1 MKTRILALLITA
13 LVILGLVGHRLD
25 WWAGLFSSAPG
36 PAAQAPAEKAAGAGG
51 GPVAGGASGAPTA
64 PGRPGATPG
73 AGPPGGPPGAGGGP
87 PGGSSEGGKPGAKGP
102 GGGGRPP
109 TVVEVLPVVQRD
121 ISETLSVTGEFRS
134 VESVE
139 VRPEVSGRIMRI
151 DYRDGQM
158 VGAGDLLLAL
168 DDRLVRAELAQA
180 QAEADLAAS
189 NFRRAQDLFGKQFIS
204 SRGLDEARANAE
216 IAAARRDQAKARLAR
231 TEMRAPFAGRV
242 GLRQHSVGDYVKEG
256 ELLAVLEDTRRMHF
270 DFRVPERFADL
281 VRVGQR
287 LVVQTEQADRSM
299 AVQVTAVDVR
309 VDQDGRFLQLRA
321 VIDNPGQQ
329 IKTGMFGRA
338 RLNLYDRPGAL
349 LVSEEALVGDR
360 QGFFVWRVK
369 EGRVEQARIET
380 GIRLQREVEVKKGL
394 AAGDQVV
401 VAGQLKIRAPGQPVK
416 AVPAVGQ

>member
-36 PAAQAPAEKAAGAGG
+36 PAVQAPADK
-51 GPVAGGASGAPTA
+51 GAPA
-64 PGRPGATPG
+64 SSGSS
-73 AGPPGGPPGAGGGP
+73 GGPPG
-87 PGGSSEGGKPGAKGP
+87 GGKPGAKGP
-102 GGGGRPP
+102 GGGGPP
-109 TVVEVLPVVQRD
+109 TMVEVAPVVQRD

-151 DYRDGQM
+151 EYRDGQM
-158 VGAGDLLLAL
+158 VQAGDLLLAL

-216 IAAARRDQAKARLAR
+216 IAAARRDLAKARLAR
-231 TEMRAPFAGRV
+231 TELRAPFAGRV

-256 ELLAVLEDTRRMHF
+256 ELLAVLEDSRRMYF

-299 AVQVTAVDVR
+299 AVQVSAVDVR

-321 VIDNPGQQ
+321 AMDNPGQQ
-329 IKTGMFGRA
+329 MKTGMFGRA
-338 RLNLYDRPGAL
+338 RLNLYDRPAAL

-416 AVPAVGQ
+416 AVPASAQ

>member
-25 WWAGLFSSAPG
+25 WWSGFFASEPGKTTAGASAPG
-36 PAAQAPAEKAAGAGG
+36 QGAGAPGGPAGAGA
-51 GPVAGGASGAPTA
+51 PGASGGA
-64 PGRPGATPG
+64 GGPGAPS
-73 AGPPGGPPGAGGGP
+73 GGP
-87 PGGSSEGGKPGAKGP
+87 PGGGKPGAPGAPGAKGP
-102 GGGGRPP
+102 GGGPP
-109 TVVEVLPVVQRD
+109 AVVEVLPVVQRD

-216 IAAARRDQAKARLAR
+216 IAAARRDLAKARLAR

-256 ELLAVLEDTRRMHF
+256 ELVAILEDSRRMHF

-299 AVQVTAVDVR
+299 PVQVAAVNVR
-309 VDQDGRFLQLRA
+309 VDQEGRFLQLRA

-360 QGFFVWRVK
+360 NGFFVWRVK

>member
-1 MKTRILALLITA
+1 
-13 LVILGLVGHRLD
+13 
-25 WWAGLFSSAPG
+25 
-36 PAAQAPAEKAAGAGG
+36 
-51 GPVAGGASGAPTA
+51 
-64 PGRPGATPG
+64 
-73 AGPPGGPPGAGGGP
+73 
-87 PGGSSEGGKPGAKGP
+87 
-102 GGGGRPP
+102 
-109 TVVEVLPVVQRD
+109 
-121 ISETLSVTGEFRS
+121 
-134 VESVE
+134 
-139 VRPEVSGRIMRI
+139 
-151 DYRDGQM
+151 
-158 VGAGDLLLAL
+158 
-168 DDRLVRAELAQA
+168 
-180 QAEADLAAS
+180 
-189 NFRRAQDLFGKQFIS
+189 
-204 SRGLDEARANAE
+204 
-216 IAAARRDQAKARLAR
+216 
-231 TEMRAPFAGRV
+231 
-242 GLRQHSVGDYVKEG
+242 SVGDYVKEG
-256 ELLAVLEDTRRMHF
+256 ELVAILEDSRRMHF

-299 AVQVTAVDVR
+299 PVQVAAVNVR
-309 VDQDGRFLQLRA
+309 VDQEGRFLQLRA

-360 QGFFVWRVK
+360 NGFFVWRVK

>member
-1 MKTRILALLITA
+1 
-13 LVILGLVGHRLD
+13 VI
-25 WWAGLFSSAPG
+25 
-36 PAAQAPAEKAAGAGG
+36 
-51 GPVAGGASGAPTA
+51 
-64 PGRPGATPG
+64 
-73 AGPPGGPPGAGGGP
+73 
-87 PGGSSEGGKPGAKGP
+87 
-102 GGGGRPP
+102 
-109 TVVEVLPVVQRD
+109 QRD

-139 VRPEVSGRIMRI
+139 IRPEVSGRIMRI

-158 VGAGDLLLAL
+158 VAAGDLLLAL

-189 NFRRAQDLFGKQFIS
+189 NFRRAQDLFGRQFIS

-216 IAAARRDQAKARLAR
+216 IAAARRDLAKARLAR
-231 TEMRAPFAGRV
+231 TELRAPFAGRV

-256 ELLAVLEDTRRMHF
+256 ELVAVLEDSRRMHF

-299 AVQVTAVDVR
+299 AAQVGAVDVR
-309 VDQDGRFLQLRA
+309 VEQEGRFLQLRA
-321 VIDNPGQQ
+321 SVENPGQR

-369 EGRVEQARIET
+369 DGRVEQARIET

-394 AAGDQVV
+394 AVGDQVI

-416 AVPAVGQ
+416 ALPASGQ

>member
-13 LVILGLVGHRLD
+13 LVILGLVGNRLD
-25 WWAGLFSSAPG
+25 WWTGLFSSAPG
-36 PAAQAPAEKAAGAGG
+36 PAAQSPADKGAPAGG
-51 GPVAGGASGAPTA
+51 GPVASGASGGPPAA
-64 PGRPGATPG
+64 SGGPGGSAG
-73 AGPPGGPPGAGGGP
+73 AGPQGGAAGAGGGP
-87 PGGSSEGGKPGAKGP
+87 PGGPPGGGKPGAKGP
-102 GGGGRPP
+102 GGGGPP

-189 NFRRAQDLFGKQFIS
+189 NFRRAQDLYGKQFIS

-216 IAAARRDQAKARLAR
+216 IAAARRDLAKARLAR

-256 ELLAVLEDTRRMHF
+256 ELLAVLEDSRRMHF

-299 AVQVTAVDVR
+299 AVQVAAVDVR

-321 VIDNPGQQ
+321 VIDNPSQQ

>member
-1 MKTRILALLITA
+1 
-13 LVILGLVGHRLD
+13 
-25 WWAGLFSSAPG
+25 
-36 PAAQAPAEKAAGAGG
+36 
-51 GPVAGGASGAPTA
+51 
-64 PGRPGATPG
+64 
-73 AGPPGGPPGAGGGP
+73 
-87 PGGSSEGGKPGAKGP
+87 
-102 GGGGRPP
+102 
-109 TVVEVLPVVQRD
+109 VVEVLPVVQRD

-189 NFRRAQDLFGKQFIS
+189 NFRRAQDLYGKQFIS

-216 IAAARRDQAKARLAR
+216 IAAARRDLAKARLAR

-256 ELLAVLEDTRRMHF
+256 ELLAVLEDSRRMHF

-299 AVQVTAVDVR
+299 AVQVAAVDVR

-321 VIDNPGQQ
+321 VIDNPSQQ